1 MTISKSQKIL
11 INYAKD
17 PKVALPTSRDVSCRK
32 KAFKKFEKKNIL
44 AWIWSL
50 KASVF
55 PAESKGSVLL
65 CLRLL

>member
-44 AWIWSL
+44 AWI
-50 KASVF
+50 
-55 PAESKGSVLL
+55 
-65 CLRLL
+65 